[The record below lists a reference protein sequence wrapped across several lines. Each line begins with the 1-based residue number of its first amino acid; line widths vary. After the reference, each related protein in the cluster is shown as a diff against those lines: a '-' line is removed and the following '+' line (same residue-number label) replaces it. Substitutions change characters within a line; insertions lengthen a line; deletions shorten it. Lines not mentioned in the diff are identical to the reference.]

1 MTTKWTPFQ
10 NSVITVKLFVPV
22 WLAVSLVACGG
33 DGNSAASNPAPN
45 ITVTVSGLFTPLS
58 TGASRT
64 FTAVVS
70 NTSNSAVSWSVVE
83 TGGGTITQSGI
94 YTAPKVPG
102 TYTVRAAAQA
112 NPTISGAALVPV
124 IIPEG
129 HINGYDVGV
138 DYHAYGSD
146 FLHTAFITIYKPG
159 KRAPDRSHATA
170 GNGRSRCDC
179 HIHANV
185 VCYRARHNQ
194 LW

>member
-1 MTTKWTPFQ
+1 MRTKWSPFQ
-10 NSVITVKLFVPV
+10 HWVITKVFAPV

-33 DGNSAASNPAPN
+33 GGNSTASNPAPK

-64 FTAVVS
+64 FTAVVN

-83 TGGGTITQSGI
+83 TGGGTITQSGV

-112 NPTISGAALVPV
+112 NPSISGAAPVPV

-146 FLHTAFITIYKPG
+146 FLHTAFITPLQPG
-159 KRAPDRSHATA
+159 KRAPERSHPTP
-170 GNGRSRCDC
+170 GNGRSRCDGD
-179 HIHANV
+179 IHANM
-185 VCYRARHNQ
+185 VCYGARHN
-194 LW
+194 